1 MGRRTRGRLHVCQKR
16 SCTSGSDSSSMRS
29 SRRRKRK
36 RRMRKMRRIV
46 ASASR
51 GYKSAV
57 PSGLVGPPARR
68 LVAIPVATAFPLFEW
83 LHFLGSLLCCPPF
96 PGQAS
101 LRSAAPVAASLLA
114 TPVAASLL
122 ALPIAAPIA
131 TPSPLFVLFSF
142 SFPPIIC
149 SPSIPWLAAASEPH
163 SCDDP
168 AHSPRGGRFRLRL

>member
-1 MGRRTRGRLHVCQKR
+1 
-16 SCTSGSDSSSMRS
+16 
-29 SRRRKRK
+29 
-36 RRMRKMRRIV
+36 MRKMRRIV

-83 LHFLGSLLCCPPF
+83 LHFHPAPSFAALRSLE
-96 PGQAS
+96 AS
-101 LRSAAPVAASLLA
+101 LRSAAPIAASLLA

-131 TPSPLFVLFSF
+131 IPSPLFVLFSF

-163 SCDDP
+163 RCDDP
-168 AHSPRGGRFRLRL
+168 AHSP